1 MNRSESKYFN
11 TAIRMD
17 EAMMELLERKD
28 FEYITIKEICA
39 AAGVSRSTFYL
50 HYENLSQLL
59 DEAVALMHDRFMDYF
74 DEESESFIESLSS
87 CDIEK
92 MLLVTPE
99 YLTKYLSFIYDH
111 RKLYGA
117 AMRNPVHFR
126 TNDTYAK
133 LFKHI
138 FDPILERFSVP
149 EAERQ
154 YIMAFHLSGI
164 SAIVGQWIDEDCA
177 TPIDTIMRIIMQCT
191 SRPELK

>member
-1 MNRSESKYFN
+1 MH
-11 TAIRMD
+11 
-17 EAMMELLERKD
+17 ER
-28 FEYITIKEICA
+28 F
-39 AAGVSRSTFYL
+39 L
-50 HYENLSQLL
+50 N
-59 DEAVALMHDRFMDYF
+59 YF
-74 DEESESFIESLSS
+74 DDESESFIESLSS

-92 MLLVTPE
+92 VLLVTPE

-154 YIMAFHLSGI
+154 YVMAFHLSGI
-164 SAIVGQWIDEDCA
+164 SAIVGRWIDEDCA
-177 TPIDTIMRIIMQCT
+177 TPIDTIIGIIMQCT
-191 SRPELK
+191 SRPE